1 MAVKGYWPS
10 DDGLLF
16 GGFAPGGLRE
26 TSALG
31 GAGFGDAPFVTRIAL
46 AGLTFGDILA
56 FPPLQTELLR
66 GISYLLNMR

>member
-1 MAVKGYWPS
+1 MAVKGYRLS
-10 DDGLLF
+10 DDGLFF

-46 AGLTFGDILA
+46 AGRTFGAILA
-56 FPPLQTELLR
+56 FPPPLTESLR
-66 GISYLLNMR
+66 GMPYLPNMR